1 LFVYVLLRFRF
12 LVLMAVNKKK
22 LVFFSLKVLDN
33 VPVHVTTG
41 SAPVCHRAA
50 LSSSYS
56 SWSGGD
62 LLAPTASAAAGQ

>member
-1 LFVYVLLRFRF
+1 MTVH
-12 LVLMAVNKKK
+12 KKK

-50 LSSSYS
+50 LSSPSS

-62 LLAPTASAAAGQ
+62 LLPPTASAAAGQ

>member
-1 LFVYVLLRFRF
+1 
-12 LVLMAVNKKK
+12 MAVHKKK

-50 LSSSYS
+50 LSSSSS

-62 LLAPTASAAAGQ
+62 LARTASAAAGQ